1 MISLTQKEREA
12 LLIIFKDYTGLYN
25 ANSLS
30 KLLKISHAGTQK
42 MLKRLKEENLVVAKT
57 IGKSIIY
64 KPNLEDD
71 FTRSTISFLLADEAS
86 NYKLWKEEFKEL
98 FKVGRTVI
106 LFGSI
111 IKNAKEAKDID
122 IMVVI
127 KKGEYKQIKEVIDKR
142 QQILPRPIHSI
153 ELTKEDLL
161 KNLRQKG
168 EEFVDIIRTGI
179 ILYGHQDYV
188 EVIRHVTSF

>member
-1 MISLTQKEREA
+1 MASFTQKEREA
-12 LLIIFKDYTGLYN
+12 LLVLFKDYTALYN
-25 ANSLS
+25 AHSLS
-30 KLLKISHAGTQK
+30 KLLKISHVGTQK
-42 MLKRLKEENLVVAKT
+42 MLKRLKEEHLAVAKT

-86 NYKLWKEEFKEL
+86 GYKRWKEEFKEL
-98 FKVGRTVI
+98 FKPDRIVI

-111 IKNAKEAKDID
+111 IMNAKEARDID
-122 IMVVI
+122 VMVII
-127 KKGEYKQIKEVIDKR
+127 KQGEYKQIKDAIDKR
-142 QQILPRPIHSI
+142 QRMLPRPIHSI

-161 KNLRQKG
+161 KNLQKKG

-188 EVIRHVTSF
+188 EAIRNVSGF